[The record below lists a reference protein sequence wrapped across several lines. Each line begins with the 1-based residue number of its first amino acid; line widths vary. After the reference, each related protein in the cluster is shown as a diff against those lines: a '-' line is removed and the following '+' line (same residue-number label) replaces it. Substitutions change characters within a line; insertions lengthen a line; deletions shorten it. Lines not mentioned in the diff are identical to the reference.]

1 MNFITQLYIVSALQ
15 IIIAIGLLNVW
26 LVRFHKPTKYRG
38 AGAGNMEQEFHAYG
52 LPVWFMYLI
61 GAAKLVIAAV
71 MIIGLW
77 VPVLVVPAAFVLGV
91 LMIGAI
97 SMHAKVHDNI
107 VRTVPAI
114 LMLVMSVVIIVI
126 KM

>member
-1 MNFITQLYIVSALQ
+1 MNFITELYIVSALQ

-38 AGAGNMEQEFHAYG
+38 AEAGNMEQEFRAYG
-52 LPVWFMYLI
+52 LPVWFMYAI
-61 GAAKLVIAAV
+61 GAAKLVIAAA

-77 VPVLVVPAAFVLGV
+77 MPVVVVPAALVLGI

-97 SMHAKVHDNI
+97 SMHAKVHDKI
-107 VRTVPAI
+107 VRTMPAI
-114 LMLVMSVVIIVI
+114 GMLVMAVAILLIRY
-126 KM
+126 

>member
-1 MNFITQLYIVSALQ
+1 MNFITELYIVSALQ

-38 AGAGNMEQEFHAYG
+38 AGAGDMEQEFRAYG
-52 LPVWFMYLI
+52 LPVWFMYII
-61 GAAKLVIAAV
+61 GAVKLTIAAV

-77 VPVLVVPAAFVLGV
+77 MPVVVVSAACVLGV

-107 VRTVPAI
+107 VRTIPAI
-114 LMLVMSVVIIVI
+114 LMFAMAVGIIVI

>member
-38 AGAGNMEQEFHAYG
+38 AGAGNMKQEFRAYG
-52 LPVWFMYLI
+52 LPVWFMYVI

-71 MIIGLW
+71 IIIGLW

-97 SMHAKVHDNI
+97 SMHAKVRDNI
-107 VRTVPAI
+107 VRTIPAI
-114 LMLVMSVVIIVI
+114 LMLAMSVGIIVI

>member
-38 AGAGNMEQEFHAYG
+38 AGAENMEQEFRAYG

-77 VPVLVVPAAFVLGV
+77 VPVVVVPAAFVLGV

-97 SMHAKVHDNI
+97 SMHIKVRDNI
-107 VRTVPAI
+107 VRTIPAI
-114 LMLVMSVVIIVI
+114 LMFAMSVVIIVI